1 MKEEKE
7 VPRGTKVTSYNDKI
21 DKDNTNYT
29 KICPGKYRHFGG
41 NNAIYSLPDCT
52 ICGKIRLI

>member
-29 KICPGKYRHFGG
+29 KIEYE
-41 NNAIYSLPDCT
+41 
-52 ICGKIRLI
+52 KIITMSYHHH